1 MAKIKGAIAKAR
13 KMHKKIDGR
22 FKKGI
27 RKSGLKIKSG
37 PTKGRPRSKGKK

>member
-1 MAKIKGAIAKAR
+1 
-13 KMHKKIDGR
+13 MHKKIDKR
-22 FKKGI
+22 FKGGI